1 MCFLPTRNERIRIRI
16 LASHKESWWDNQTMN
31 INVDDAISD
40 PLEFSENQSGF
51 KLGIHIKIYLLY
63 I

>member
-1 MCFLPTRNERIRIRI
+1 MRGNALVRI

-51 KLGIHIKIYLLY
+51 NRG
-63 I
+63 